1 MGQSKWPYSGTP
13 RLSFGSENAFIY
25 RAGPVAHLKPF
36 KKPGAD
42 PTLRAPTSECER
54 AGSWCARLVSMY
66 DVSPSIALDLDVHY
80 IETAWPMILQQ
91 SCEMRSA
98 RPASE
103 PAGHS

>member
-1 MGQSKWPYSGTP
+1 
-13 RLSFGSENAFIY
+13 
-25 RAGPVAHLKPF
+25 
-36 KKPGAD
+36 
-42 PTLRAPTSECER
+42 
-54 AGSWCARLVSMY
+54 MY